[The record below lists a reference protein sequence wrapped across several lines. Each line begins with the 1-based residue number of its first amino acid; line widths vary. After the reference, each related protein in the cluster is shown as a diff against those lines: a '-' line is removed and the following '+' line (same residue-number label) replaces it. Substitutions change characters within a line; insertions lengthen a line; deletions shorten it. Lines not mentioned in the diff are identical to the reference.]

1 MPDKWKEMSKNEY
14 RRAIDA
20 IGLSQMKAA
29 TFLGLS
35 PRTSQSYALGETKVT
50 KSVALLLRTMVQLK
64 LEPADVEKMPVIP
77 K

>member
-1 MPDKWKEMSKNEY
+1 MSQWKDMSKNEY
-14 RRAIDA
+14 RRALDA
-20 IGLSQMKAA
+20 LDMSQMGAA
-29 TFLGLS
+29 VFLGVA

-50 KSVALLLRTMVQLK
+50 KSIALLLRTMVHLK